1 MYEAKYRNKDCGKTI
16 HMVFENTTSILDTIV
31 TINATNIVD
40 EIFSVCLSKFSE
52 VYYSKKEAESLK
64 WYEVSLTGVSYD
76 TKDKP
81 CKKKYHIL
89 VQAPNFDDC
98 CETVREI
105 AKMGYEME
113 RHTIRESSITDVTT
127 LTVEVDI
134 IPEKDVEND

>member
-1 MYEAKYRNKDCGKTI
+1 MYEAKYRIKDCCKTI
-16 HMVFENTTSILDTIV
+16 HRVFENTTSILDTIM

-52 VYYSKKEAESLK
+52 VYYSQKDAESLK
-64 WYEVSLTGVSYD
+64 WYEVSLSGVSYD
-76 TKDKP
+76 TQDKP

-113 RHTIRESSITDVTT
+113 RHTIRESSITDVIA
-127 LTVEVDI
+127 LTVDI
-134 IPEKDVEND
+134 NPDRDVEND

>member
-1 MYEAKYRNKDCGKTI
+1 MYGAKYRNKGCGKTI

-52 VYYSKKEAESLK
+52 VYYSQKEADSLK
-64 WYEVSLTGVSYD
+64 WYEVSLSWVSYD
-76 TKDKP
+76 TQDKP

-98 CETVREI
+98 CKTVRKI
-105 AKMGYEME
+105 TKMGYEME
-113 RHTIRESSITDVTT
+113 RHTIRESSITDVIA
-127 LTVEVDI
+127 LTVDI
-134 IPEKDVEND
+134 NPDRDVEND

>member
-1 MYEAKYRNKDCGKTI
+1 MYEAKYRNKDGGKTI

-40 EIFSVCLSKFSE
+40 EIFSVCLSKFNE
-52 VYYSKKEAESLK
+52 VYYSQKEAESLK
-64 WYEVSLTGVSYD
+64 WYEVSLTGVSCD
-76 TKDKP
+76 TQGKP

-113 RHTIRESSITDVTT
+113 RHTIRESSITDVIS
-127 LTVEVDI
+127 LPISVDI
-134 IPEKDVEND
+134 IPERDVEND

>member
-1 MYEAKYRNKDCGKTI
+1 MYEAKYRNKNSGKTI
-16 HMVFENTTSILDTIV
+16 HMVFENTTSILDTIM
-31 TINATNIVD
+31 TINATNSVD

-52 VYYSKKEAESLK
+52 VYYSQKEADLLK
-64 WYEVSLTGVSYD
+64 WYEVSLTEVSYD

-127 LTVEVDI
+127 LTVEDDI

>member
-1 MYEAKYRNKDCGKTI
+1 MYEAKYRNKGCGKTI
-16 HMVFENTTSILDTIV
+16 HMVFENTTSILDTIE

-52 VYYSKKEAESLK
+52 VYYSQKDAESLK
-64 WYEVSLTGVSYD
+64 WYEVSLSWISYD
-76 TKDKP
+76 TQDKP

-98 CETVREI
+98 CKTVRGI

-113 RHTIRESSITDVTT
+113 RHTIRESSITDVIA
-127 LTVEVDI
+127 LNVDI
-134 IPEKDVEND
+134 NPDRDVEND